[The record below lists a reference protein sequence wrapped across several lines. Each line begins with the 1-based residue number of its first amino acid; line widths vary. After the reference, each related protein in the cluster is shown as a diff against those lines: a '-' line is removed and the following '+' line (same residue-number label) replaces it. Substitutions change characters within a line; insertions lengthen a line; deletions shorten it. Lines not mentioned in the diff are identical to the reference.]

1 MNGRTKTY
9 FISDLH
15 LGAAY
20 LDRPHDRERMLAE
33 FLNKISADAARLYL
47 VGDVLDYWFEYRTV
61 VPRGHVRFFGA
72 LAALADSGV
81 EITWL
86 IGNHDIWMF
95 DYLRNELGIKI
106 VDDSI
111 KETIDGKNFFIS
123 HGDGLGKLK
132 PSFRFIRSLFRSR
145 VCQKLYAA
153 IHPRWTVA
161 FAYRWSSG
169 SRHYHPENIPVYD
182 GEIKSNVGNW
192 ARDYIST
199 HPDTDYIVIGHHH
212 VAVDETLD
220 CGAHLIILGDWIYNF
235 TYAVFDGKSLRLE
248 QYERAKE
255 EFNTNS
261 RLQN

>member
-33 FLNKISADAARLYL
+33 FLNEISADAARLYL

-72 LAALADSGV
+72 LAALADAGV

-95 DYLRNELGIKI
+95 DYLRNELGVKI
-106 VDDSI
+106 VDGSI
-111 KETIDGKNFFIS
+111 NEVIDGKNFFIS

-132 PSFRFIRSLFRSR
+132 PSFRFIRSLFRNR
-145 VCQKLYAA
+145 FCQRLYAA
-153 IHPRWTVA
+153 VHPRWTVA
-161 FAYRWSSG
+161 FAYKWSS
-169 SRHYHPENIPVYD
+169 SNRDYDPNVVPVYE
-182 GEIKSNVGNW
+182 GTIKDNVEEW
-192 ARDYIST
+192 AEAYLSQHR
-199 HPDTDYIVIGHHH
+199 DTDFIVLGHHH

-220 CGAHLIILGDWIYNF
+220 NGTRLIILGDWIYNF
-235 TYAVFDGKSLRLE
+235 TYAVFNGETLSLQ
-248 QYERAKE
+248 QYVRAAD
-255 EFNTNS
+255 EFNKN
-261 RLQN
+261 LQ